1 MSDSPVQT
9 ITPCMYV
16 CMEGPPVHAM
26 SVTLSVLVV
35 TFVAVSALEERSTEA
50 MALVPRV
57 VVTYVAIFLSS
68 HNVHQMLDKVWTLL
82 YMPVSLFVCIH
93 VYTCIYMYVCM
104 TLYAGASIPLSQ

>member
-1 MSDSPVQT
+1 MPICRANECRSAYHAHLYMSDSPVQT

-57 VVTYVAIFLSS
+57 VVTYVAIVLSS
-68 HNVHQMLDKVWTLL
+68 QCSPDVRQGMDASIHACV
-82 YMPVSLFVCIH
+82 FVC
-93 VYTCIYMYVCM
+93 VY
-104 TLYAGASIPLSQ
+104 